1 MIDVRE
7 VTKAY
12 GTHIALA
19 GVSLSIDKGEA
30 FALLGPNGAGK
41 STLVKLISTLSRPDH
56 GAITV
61 ASLDTVTEAARVR
74 RHVEVVFQENNID
87 RDLTPRQ
94 NLVFHAR
101 LRRLSGAEEKVA
113 DLLDRLGLSAWAD
126 RPVQDLSGGMRRR
139 LVIGRALLSR
149 PDVLLLDEPTT
160 GLDPAIRRELWQLI
174 RTVHAEGCTI
184 VLTTHYIEEAEALCS
199 RVAIINHGRIMA
211 EGAPARLVAQFEVDT
226 LEDVVVSLGGAP
238 CG

>member
-1 MIDVRE
+1 MIDVKD

-12 GTHIALA
+12 GRHFALA
-19 GVSLSIDKGEA
+19 GVSLTITKGEA

-41 STLVKLISTLSRPDH
+41 TTLVRLISTLSRPDH
-56 GAITV
+56 GSITV
-61 ASLDTVTEAARVR
+61 NSLDTVTDAARVR
-74 RHVEVVFQENNID
+74 RHIEVVFQENNLD

-101 LRRLSGAEEKVA
+101 LRRLSHAEEKVA

-126 RPVQDLSGGMRRR
+126 RPVQNLSGGMRRR

-174 RTVHAEGCTI
+174 RTVHDGGCTI

-211 EGAPARLVAQFEVDT
+211 EGAPASLVAQFKVDT
-226 LEDVVVSLGGAP
+226 LEDVVVSLGGGP
-238 CG
+238 CA